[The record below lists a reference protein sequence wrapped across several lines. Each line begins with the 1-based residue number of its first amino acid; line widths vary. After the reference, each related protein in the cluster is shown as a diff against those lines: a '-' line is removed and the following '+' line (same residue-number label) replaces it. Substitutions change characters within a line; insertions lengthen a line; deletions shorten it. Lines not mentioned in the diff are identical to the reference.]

1 MNNGGQA
8 TSTNCVRKG
17 NHNNKDLLYQIDE
30 EEDKRIE
37 LSPLVGNLI
46 LGENPDPPERD
57 RLPFFKDPKIKFSVW
72 TVIKDSIGKDLTK
85 ISLPVYFNMPVSAL
99 QMQTATC
106 ENLHLLDKAIAEK
119 DPIRRLAIVTIY
131 SMIFGNHFER
141 ANQKP
146 FNPMLG
152 ETFEYSDP
160 HGKFKMIAELTVH
173 HPPIIAYHV
182 EGASG
187 YRRSS
192 TLRPKPQFVK
202 GAITVKN
209 LNKDF
214 IDLLPHKERFEI

>member
-1 MNNGGQA
+1 M
-8 TSTNCVRKG
+8 
-17 NHNNKDLLYQIDE
+17 
-30 EEDKRIE
+30 
-37 LSPLVGNLI
+37 SPLVGKLVM
-46 LGENPDPPERD
+46 GEIPDPPERD

-85 ISLPVYFNMPVSAL
+85 ISLPVYFNMPISAL
-99 QMQTATC
+99 QMQTASC

-119 DPIRRLAIVTIY
+119 DPIRRLALVTIY
-131 SMIFGNHFER
+131 SMIFGNHFEH

-152 ETFEYSDP
+152 ETFEFSDP

-173 HPPIIAYHV
+173 HPPIIAYQV

-187 YRRSS
+187 YRRCS

-202 GAITVKN
+202 GSITVKN
-209 LNKDF
+209 LNKEY
-214 IDLLPHKERFEI
+214 IDLIPHNERFEM